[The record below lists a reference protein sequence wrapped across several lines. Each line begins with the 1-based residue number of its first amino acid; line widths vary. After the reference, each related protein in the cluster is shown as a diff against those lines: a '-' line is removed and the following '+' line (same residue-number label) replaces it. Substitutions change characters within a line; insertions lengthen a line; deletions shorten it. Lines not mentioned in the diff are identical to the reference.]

1 MTENERF
8 TENGK
13 TINGCKMEK
22 SFEKCLNDNK
32 KTLRNDLEITETT
45 MTVKM
50 TEHKMNA
57 ICLKAT
63 NPFDPQRNWNAKVE
77 K

>member
-13 TINGCKMEK
+13 TINGWKMAK

-32 KTLRNDLEITETT
+32 KHWEMTLKLLRQQWQSKWQSIKW
-45 MTVKM
+45 MQSV
-50 TEHKMNA
+50 
-57 ICLKAT
+57 
-63 NPFDPQRNWNAKVE
+63 
-77 K
+77 